1 MALTETETPRLIY
14 LKYKPPFSGRLSIL
28 FLLFNLPILFPKWP
42 AVILQVFFF
51 LRLQQS
57 WLTWWNCFVAARNG
71 VWWTGKR
78 FFFFF
83 RVTDAAGC
91 SLCWNESTHYVRAIA
106 VFKIS
111 LTLRVIHLPCFWTDR
126 DGGEAKRKEGK
137 DWLEVIYKHCALWLP
152 FPRLK
157 HKTRLVP
164 RCVLFFF
171 CLYFTPSFSLRFF
184 FFLHVHTV
192 KAGQRTPPFLSHS
205 LRHTQNIRTHTQCM
219 HTHTQALLGY
229 WTAIAVRSLLKEQ
242 GGRV

>member
-1 MALTETETPRLIY
+1 MPLFDGTDRNWNTKADLFEIQTPI
-14 LKYKPPFSGRLSIL
+14 F
-28 FLLFNLPILFPKWP
+28 WP
-42 AVILQVFFF
+42 AFNSLPSLQLANSFSKMASSHFASVFF

-171 CLYFTPSFSLRFF
+171 FVFISRLHLVWGF
-184 FFLHVHTV
+184 FFLTCAHSQSRPAH
-192 KAGQRTPPFLSHS
+192 PPFSLSLS
-205 LRHTQNIRTHTQCM
+205 EAHTK
-219 HTHTQALLGY
+219 HTHTHPVHAYTHPGSPWLLNCHCSEI
-229 WTAIAVRSLLKEQ
+229 TA
-242 GGRV
+242 

>member
-1 MALTETETPRLIY
+1 MKLFR
-14 LKYKPPFSGRLSIL
+14 GRLKRHLMNGKKI
-28 FLLFNLPILFPKWP
+28 
-42 AVILQVFFF
+42 FFF
-51 LRLQQS
+51 
-57 WLTWWNCFVAARNG
+57 G
-71 VWWTGKR
+71 
-78 FFFFF
+78 
-83 RVTDAAGC
+83 VTDAAGC

-137 DWLEVIYKHCALWLP
+137 DWLVVIYKHCALWLP

-164 RCVLFFF
+164 RCGFFF
-171 CLYFTPSFSLRFF
+171 SFSFF
-184 FFLHVHTV
+184 AFFSRLHLVWVFFLHVHTV
-192 KAGQRTPPFLSHS
+192 KAGQRTPSFLSHS

-229 WTAIAVRSLLKEQ
+229 WTAIAVRSLLQEQ